1 MYVSI
6 MNLFIN
12 IGMIKVNI
20 QLKFNVEIAQI
31 CGRSSNWFLDNTL
44 MRRELQVYDKL
55 CPQSLVLTPEQNQRP
70 LPFLLVEQF
79 PRQVDIWRH
88 QKRRT
93 YGILFNF
100 QSMNKSSRYVT
111 WITWL
116 FDSCHFNFTEILHIF
131 VIWKHVMTKLGL
143 QVFKEHTFIKFQRN
157 FD

>member
-1 MYVSI
+1 
-6 MNLFIN
+6 
-12 IGMIKVNI
+12 MIKVNI

-111 WITWL
+111 CKTWL
-116 FDSCHFNFTEILHIF
+116 FDSLSF
-131 VIWKHVMTKLGL
+131 
-143 QVFKEHTFIKFQRN
+143 
-157 FD
+157 